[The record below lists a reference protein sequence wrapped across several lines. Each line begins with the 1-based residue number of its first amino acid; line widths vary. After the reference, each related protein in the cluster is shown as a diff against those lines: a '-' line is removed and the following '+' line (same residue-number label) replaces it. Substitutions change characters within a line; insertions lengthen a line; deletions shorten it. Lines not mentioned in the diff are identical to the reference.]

1 MERDDNDGIERRKFP
16 TIALG
21 LTCLVLALALILI
34 GAKYCTSPNAY
45 TGEFISTN

>member
-1 MERDDNDGIERRKFP
+1 MGKDDKRSIDRRKFP
-16 TIALG
+16 TIAVG
-21 LTCLVLALALILI
+21 LTCLVLALVLILI